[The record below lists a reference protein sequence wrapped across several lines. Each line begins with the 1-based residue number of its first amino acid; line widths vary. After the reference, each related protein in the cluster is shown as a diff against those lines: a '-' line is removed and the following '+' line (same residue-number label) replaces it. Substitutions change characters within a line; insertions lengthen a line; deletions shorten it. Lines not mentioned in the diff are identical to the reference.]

1 MAASEKA
8 RETWL
13 KIGPLDMQLLE
24 DSKYLNFG
32 NDGVQIQPIGV
43 CADEI
48 TGNVYTGQIDKWGQ
62 PDGIGRIISK
72 YGSIYEGQFK
82 DWQLNGFGRQFSSAA
97 DYWSIGWWKDDQF
110 HGYAHVFVDGWLTEE
125 GLHEMDTLKTDGQ
138 VSYSRKR
145 LMAKRF
151 DPFKFFKYQN

>member
-32 NDGVQIQPIGV
+32 NDGTSIQPIGV
-43 CADEI
+43 CADSV

-72 YGSIYEGQFK
+72 YGSIYEG
-82 DWQLNGFGRQFSSAA
+82 
-97 DYWSIGWWKDDQF
+97 
-110 HGYAHVFVDGWLTEE
+110 
-125 GLHEMDTLKTDGQ
+125 
-138 VSYSRKR
+138 
-145 LMAKRF
+145 
-151 DPFKFFKYQN
+151 